1 MPESLVVGID
11 HGRTMMPHGSYH
23 TGDGDSFR
31 TVPRQY
37 KLDPSRVSR
46 LPVLLPLAR
55 LDTPNRHTGRFTQT

>member
-1 MPESLVVGID
+1 
-11 HGRTMMPHGSYH
+11 MMPHGSYH